1 MERTASEQLAKLS
14 VNSETE
20 EMSVQTIRKAYIE
33 KRLKNKL
40 KDVKDIVSS
49 TEMTADEKASKI
61 YQLLTVQAENTKKL
75 EIEAGSIRKRTSN
88 SVREK
93 EILISEINS
102 YRDIKAK
109 LENYCREVKKKN
121 DEIMQEWKSAEES
134 EKKKL
139 DEITEK
145 MNNTLKE
152 IQEKLEENE
161 IEKNKLLEENKDMI
175 KQMED
180 LKEKALSRDQEFQAT
195 IMEKNL
201 ESQLLKVQVEY
212 KTGFEETQLKTQVDL
227 YKNRFGEFQSILEK
241 STEAYGIADAE
252 AKKIDDK
259 IASEQKT
266 NSELRKIKEKYDIEI
281 IQLYTSKQ
289 TLTANVSKLKSQHD
303 ALKLDCSKLLQAKK
317 K

>member
-1 MERTASEQLAKLS
+1 MEGMERTASEQLAKLS

-20 EMSVQTIRKAYIE
+20 EMSVQTIQ

-49 TEMTADEKASKI
+49 TEMSADEKASKI

-93 EILISEINS
+93 EAFISEINS
-102 YRDIKAK
+102 YREIKVK
-109 LENYCREVKKKN
+109 LESYCREVKKKN
-121 DEIMQEWKSAEES
+121 DEIIQEWKSAEES

-139 DEITEK
+139 EEITEK
-145 MNNTLKE
+145 MNNALKE
-152 IQEKLEENE
+152 INEKFEENE
-161 IEKNKLLEENKDMI
+161 GEKNRLLEENKAMI

-180 LKEKALSRDQEFQAT
+180 LKEQALSRDQEFQAT

-252 AKKIDDK
+252 GKKIDDK
-259 IASEQKT
+259 ISTEQKI

-281 IQLYTSKQ
+281 IQLYTFKQ
-289 TLTANVSKLKSQHD
+289 TLTASVSKLKAQHD